1 MSIKRSV
8 RVFCFFLLT
17 WLLLPS
23 ALADIEVHFL
33 DVGQGDSAVIICDGE
48 TMMIDGGQPDR
59 SQFIFSY
66 LKNTLGL
73 DRIDYVIATHPD
85 SDHIGG
91 LSAALNACTAGVV
104 YSPTTDN
111 GTKTF
116 QSLLKYTQNQ
126 GLDLIV
132 PQAGDCF
139 YLGKAKVD
147 IIAPVSEYEDENNG
161 SIVLRITYGSISF
174 LFTGDIETAAES
186 DIIRTYGSLQSTVLK
201 ISHHGSE
208 SSTSNRFLDAV
219 QPQYAVIS
227 VGENSYGHPADD
239 TLKRIF
245 SHGSVVYRTDE
256 NGTIICHSDGD
267 TVFFST
273 EKAAVRSMPVL
284 ENEPD
289 TPARYI
295 GNRNSKK
302 FHYADCPSVGDMK
315 EKNKVEFSDREEAI
329 DAGYVPCQ
337 RCNP

>member
-1 MSIKRSV
+1 MKLKYRLIMILMLVVVSH
-8 RVFCFFLLT
+8 FCT
-17 WLLLPS
+17 S

-33 DVGQGDSAVIICDGE
+33 NVGQGDAAIVVCDGE
-48 TMMIDGGQPDR
+48 SMMIDGGQSDK
-59 SQFIFSY
+59 SQFVYSY
-66 LKNTLGL
+66 LRNTLGL

-91 LSAALNACTAGVV
+91 LSAALNACTAGAVF
-104 YSPTTDN
+104 SPTTYND
-111 GTKTF
+111 TKTF
-116 QSLLKYTQNQ
+116 QSLLKYTQKQ
-126 GLDLIV
+126 GLDLVV

-139 YLGKAKVD
+139 YLGKAKAD

-239 TLKRIF
+239 TLSRIL
-245 SHGSVVYRTDE
+245 SHGVEIFRTDE

-273 EKAAVRSMPVL
+273 EKAAVRTIPVF

-289 TPARYI
+289 TSARYI

-302 FHYADCPSVGDMK
+302 FHYADCPSVDDMK

-329 DAGYVPCQ
+329 DAGYEPCK